1 MSYTGHLRLI
11 ILVAIGVFC
20 WDNISYVPPP
30 SEPVVAQVDTT
41 REQLAERQL
50 WLIRESQAYG
60 LRKVS
65 GIPGIQARRIVH
77 LVDQEAFQ
85 YESVDRLLV
94 LGLIVAES
102 NANDRAISYVGAR
115 GLMQIMPAT
124 GQFIA
129 NNFGEEWEG
138 KGSLYQV
145 ERNIR
150 YGVWYLNHLQ
160 EQFPGNEQAMIAA
173 YNWGPPNTSWRLR
186 RGVALPQVYPGKV
199 WAAKERI
206 REEMYEFYREQLWRS
221 LDLSQDPP
229 HFKDHPAQPPSRGRH
244 PRVLVH
250 DGEGKLLREGP
261 RVRKMSKLVPR
272 GD

>member
-1 MSYTGHLRLI
+1 MSYVGHLRLS
-11 ILVAIGVFC
+11 ILMAVGIFC
-20 WDNISYVPPP
+20 LGNISYVPSPP
-30 SEPVVAQVDTT
+30 EPVVVQVDTP

-60 LRKVS
+60 LHKAS
-65 GIPGIQARRIVH
+65 GVPGSQARKIVH

-102 NANDRAISYVGAR
+102 RANDRATSPVGAR

-129 NNFGEEWEG
+129 NNFGEKWEG
-138 KGSLYQV
+138 KQSLYQV

-160 EQFPGNEQAMIAA
+160 EQFPDNEQAMIAA

-229 HFKDHPAQPPSRGRH
+229 HFEDYPTQPPNRGRH
-244 PRVLVH
+244 PRVFVH

-261 RVRKMSKLVPR
+261 GVRQMSRLIPR
-272 GD
+272 RD